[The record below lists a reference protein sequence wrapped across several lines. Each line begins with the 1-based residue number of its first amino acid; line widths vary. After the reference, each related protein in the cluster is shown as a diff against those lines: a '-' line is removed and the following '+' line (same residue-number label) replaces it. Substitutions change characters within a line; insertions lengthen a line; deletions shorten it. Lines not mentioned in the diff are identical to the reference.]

1 MQSHESLSTFAVALV
16 TGDWQEKDREMQVGD
31 LCAYSACGFAC
42 FVLGYTH
49 QARQG
54 LVVVQILQWR
64 QQQVRIHSRSD
75 KSTRRN
81 W

>member
-16 TGDWQEKDREMQVGD
+16 TGDWQEKDREMQ
-31 LCAYSACGFAC
+31 
-42 FVLGYTH
+42 
-49 QARQG
+49 G

-64 QQQVRIHSRSD
+64 QQQVRIYSRND
-75 KSTRRN
+75 KSTRRK